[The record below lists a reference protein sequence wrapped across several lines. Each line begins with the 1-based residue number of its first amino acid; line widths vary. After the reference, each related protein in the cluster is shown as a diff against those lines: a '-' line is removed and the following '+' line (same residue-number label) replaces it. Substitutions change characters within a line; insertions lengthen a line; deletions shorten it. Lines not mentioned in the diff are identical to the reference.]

1 MPEKFLTKII
11 TGKSNPTCLSTKY
24 SMGQTKLQISVNP
37 ELLLFPPMAAKS
49 ISPLKCLPSPSR
61 LL

>member
-37 ELLLFPPMAAKS
+37 KLLLFPPMAAKS
-49 ISPLKCLPSPSR
+49 ISPL
-61 LL
+61 